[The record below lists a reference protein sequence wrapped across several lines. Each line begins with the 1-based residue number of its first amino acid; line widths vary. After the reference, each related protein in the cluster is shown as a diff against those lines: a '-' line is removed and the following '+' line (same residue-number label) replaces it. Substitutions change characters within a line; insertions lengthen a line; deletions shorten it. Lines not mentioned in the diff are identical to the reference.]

1 MTQQQNRTISHIHYD
16 VTSLLNMND
25 KQLSECVSHP
35 DGVEAARLDL
45 QSMFDSGKTCLVL
58 SGDCDSTSY
67 RRTPR
72 TASTGAGFQSVAY
85 PQEQCIRLWSE

>member
-1 MTQQQNRTISHIHYD
+1 MAEPLQQHAQKEIVAMTQQQNRTIRHIHYD

-58 SGDCDSTSY
+58 SGDCDNKNPNGSC
-67 RRTPR
+67 
-72 TASTGAGFQSVAY
+72 AGHPDEVAA
-85 PQEQCIRLWSE
+85 